1 MVRKS
6 HNSYF
11 EMTVESVF
19 RHCYDSRF
27 PTKMYNLTAVFA
39 MRNPIGQKN
48 VLYRIPI
55 SQFKVYVVCAM
66 ISVSL
71 LYIAFC
77 YKFTLKDSLP

>member
-19 RHCYDSRF
+19 RYCYDSRF
-27 PTKMYNLTAVFA
+27 PTKMYNSTAVFA

-55 SQFKVYVVCAM
+55 SQFKVCYD
-66 ISVSL
+66 IFFPTIHSFL
-71 LYIAFC
+71 LQVY
-77 YKFTLKDSLP
+77 LKGFATIR